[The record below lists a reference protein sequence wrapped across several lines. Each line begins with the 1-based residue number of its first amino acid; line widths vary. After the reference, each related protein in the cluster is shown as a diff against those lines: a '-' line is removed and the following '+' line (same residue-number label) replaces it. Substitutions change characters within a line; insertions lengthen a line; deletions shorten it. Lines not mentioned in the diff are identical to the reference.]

1 MFTIEI
7 FVGSS
12 VKRIL
17 LETAKIST
25 GTPCGGLKCLSLF
38 CRLADYTIH
47 ELVCCVI
54 CVKGNLT
61 VSQSC

>member
-17 LETAKIST
+17 LENAEIST
-25 GTPCGGLKCLSLF
+25 GTPCGGLKKDAAFLSER
-38 CRLADYTIH
+38 RLRLYSFSFYK
-47 ELVCCVI
+47 E
-54 CVKGNLT
+54 
-61 VSQSC
+61 

>member
-17 LETAKIST
+17 LENAEIST
-25 GTPCGGLKCLSLF
+25 GTPCGGLNHIGTKLF
-38 CRLADYTIH
+38 EKTCQLTILGTIQANECH
-47 ELVCCVI
+47 
-54 CVKGNLT
+54 
-61 VSQSC
+61 